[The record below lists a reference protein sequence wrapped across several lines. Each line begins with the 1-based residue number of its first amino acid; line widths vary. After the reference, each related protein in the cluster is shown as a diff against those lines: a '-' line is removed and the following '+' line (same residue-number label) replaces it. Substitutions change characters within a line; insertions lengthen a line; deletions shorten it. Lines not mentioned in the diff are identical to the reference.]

1 MLNNYTKK
9 IRKADFERIFVTETL
24 PSEVPLMVSNDGF
37 YQNSKTNN
45 SAGLIS
51 NFIFDRLVLGKKRK
65 KHYTIA
71 YSYKIKKSASSFRK
85 LAFPHPI
92 AQWEM
97 KDFYEQFE
105 KLICHFCSRS
115 PATITAPRKVAGTY
129 FYKNPLENLKK
140 YKQAAVE
147 EMHLD
152 ALMRYSSS
160 YFSYRGYDRL
170 YKFFNSNTYLKLE
183 KNFPH
188 LKTFDVTKCFE
199 SMYTHS
205 ISWATKE
212 KVFVKHNVMTGGT
225 FGQKFDGLMQR
236 ANYNETNGILIGPEI
251 SRIFAEIIFQEID
264 CNSIDALKKKCG
276 YENNLD
282 YTIRRYVDD
291 IFVFAKT
298 EEVAEKVF
306 EIYSDELGKF
316 NLHTNKQKE
325 ANYTRPFF
333 TQKSRVL
340 RQINIIINEFTN
352 KFLEQPNETETRLV
366 PTQIF
371 HPERLVKSFI
381 DSIKTVCSVESL
393 PYDEV
398 SSYIISSISNRI
410 KWMINFGDLKVE
422 EDALVFFKDASLVLL
437 EVIFFFYAVAPSVNA
452 SYKLCT
458 SIILLSRFAEREL
471 FHFSSTIK
479 QKIFEL
485 TVELLSGDIAA
496 LQSEVDGFIFLEAV
510 NVLLAIRDLG
520 DDYLLP
526 AKIMT
531 NLFHGKSSY
540 YHLVSCLFYVRD
552 KPEYEVIRK
561 DIISRIDTV
570 LTDLGDI
577 SIDTEKACLFLDV
590 LACRFISKTQKAKWI
605 RLFYKGAG
613 EAAPPP
619 NEIEAFCAEANDRY
633 WFVNWDE
640 VDLLSAL
647 EKKELRHGYN

>member
-1 MLNNYTKK
+1 MSDNYIKK

-37 YQNSKTNN
+37 YQNSKTNG
-45 SAGLIS
+45 SAGVIS
-51 NFIFDRLVLGKKRK
+51 NFIFSRLVLGQKRK
-65 KHYTIA
+65 KYYTVA
-71 YSYKIKKSASSFRK
+71 YTYKIKKSGSSYRK
-85 LAFPHPI
+85 LAFVHPI
-92 AQWEM
+92 SQWEM
-97 KDFYEQFE
+97 KEFYEQFE

-115 PATITAPRKVAGTY
+115 PSTIRAPRKVAGTY

-140 YKQAAVE
+140 YKHAAIE

-170 YKFFNSNTYLKLE
+170 YKFFDSSAYLKLE
-183 KNFPH
+183 KNYPY

-199 SMYTHS
+199 SLYTHS

-212 KVFVKHNVMTGGT
+212 KVFVKHNVAIGGT
-225 FGQKFDGLMQR
+225 FGQRFD
-236 ANYNETNGILIGPEI
+236 ETNGILVGPEI

-264 CNSIDALKKKCG
+264 CNSIDALKEKCS
-276 YENNLD
+276 YLNNKD

-291 IFVFAKT
+291 VFVFAKT
-298 EEVAEKVF
+298 QEIASKVF

-316 NLHTNKQKE
+316 NLHTNKYKE
-325 ANYTRPFF
+325 ANYVRPFF
-333 TQKSRVL
+333 TKKSRVVH
-340 RQINIIINEFTN
+340 QINIIINEFTA
-352 KFLEQPNETETRLV
+352 KFLKKPDETGTLV
-366 PTQIF
+366 PTEIF
-371 HPERLVKSFI
+371 HPDRLVKSFI
-381 DSIKTVCSVESL
+381 DSIKTVCSVELL

-410 KWMINFGDLKVE
+410 KRMINFGDLKVE
-422 EDALVFFKDASLVLL
+422 ENSLIYLKDASLVLL

-471 FHFSSTIK
+471 SYFSSTIK

-485 TVELLSGDIAA
+485 AIELLSGDIAA
-496 LQSEVDGFIFLEAV
+496 LQSEVDGFLFLEAI

-520 DDYLLP
+520 DDYMLP
-526 AKIMT
+526 VRVIK
-531 NLFHGKSSY
+531 NLFDGKSSY
-540 YHLVSCLFYVRD
+540 YHLVSCLFYIRD
-552 KPEYEVIRK
+552 KPDYEDLRK
-561 DIISRIDTV
+561 DIISRIDGA
-570 LTDLGDI
+570 LADLSDV
-577 SIDTEKACLFLDV
+577 SIDAEKACLLLDA
-590 LACRFISKTQKAKWI
+590 LACRFIMKVQKAKWI
-605 RLFYKGAG
+605 RLFYKGMG
-613 EAAPPP
+613 ETAPSP
-619 NEIEAFCAEANDRY
+619 NEIESFCAEANSRY

-647 EKKELRHGYN
+647 EKKELRHAYS

>member
-1 MLNNYTKK
+1 
-9 IRKADFERIFVTETL
+9 
-24 PSEVPLMVSNDGF
+24 
-37 YQNSKTNN
+37 
-45 SAGLIS
+45 
-51 NFIFDRLVLGKKRK
+51 
-65 KHYTIA
+65 
-71 YSYKIKKSASSFRK
+71 
-85 LAFPHPI
+85 
-92 AQWEM
+92 
-97 KDFYEQFE
+97 
-105 KLICHFCSRS
+105 
-115 PATITAPRKVAGTY
+115 
-129 FYKNPLENLKK
+129 
-140 YKQAAVE
+140 VE
-147 EMHLD
+147 EIHLD

-170 YKFFNSNTYLKLE
+170 YKFFNSSAYLKLE
-183 KNFPH
+183 KNFTH

-199 SMYTHS
+199 SLYTHS

-225 FGQKFDGLMQR
+225 FGQKFDTLMQR

-264 CNSIDALKKKCG
+264 CNAINSIKEKCG
-276 YENNLD
+276 FINGVD
-282 YTIRRYVDD
+282 YALRRYVDD

-298 EEVAEKVF
+298 EKVTEKVF

-325 ANYTRPFF
+325 ANYIRPFF

-340 RQINIIINEFTN
+340 RNINIIINEFTN
-352 KFLEQPNETETRLV
+352 KFMEQPDETETLV
-366 PTQIF
+366 PTKIF
-371 HPERLVKSFI
+371 HPDRLIKNFI

-410 KWMINFGDLKVE
+410 KWMINFGDLKVD
-422 EDALVFFKDASLVLL
+422 EDSLIRLKDASLVLL

-471 FHFSSTIK
+471 GHYSSTVK

-485 TVELLSGDIAA
+485 ATELLSGDISA
-496 LQSEVDGFIFLEAV
+496 LQSEVDGFIFLEAI

-526 AKIMT
+526 ASVMKS
-531 NLFHGKSSY
+531 LFKDKSSY
-540 YHLVSCLFYVRD
+540 YHLISCLFYIRD
-552 KPEYEVIRK
+552 KSEYDDLRK
-561 DIISRIDTV
+561 DIISRVDKA

-577 SIDTEKACLFLDV
+577 SIDAEKACLFMDV
-590 LACRFISKTQKAKWI
+590 LACRFISNVRKAKWI
-605 RLFYKGAG
+605 RLFFKSAG
-613 EAAPPP
+613 EPTPPP
-619 NEIEAFCAEANDRY
+619 NEIESFCAEANTRY

-647 EKKELRHGYN
+647 EKKELRRGYS